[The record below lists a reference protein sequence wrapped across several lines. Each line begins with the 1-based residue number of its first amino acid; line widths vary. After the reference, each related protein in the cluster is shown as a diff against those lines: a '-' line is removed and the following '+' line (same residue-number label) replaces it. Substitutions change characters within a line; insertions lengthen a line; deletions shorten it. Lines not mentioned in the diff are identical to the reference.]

1 MTNLRS
7 LFLLLLLGTAS
18 AALALGIRNDL
29 RRPPEVP
36 AAAGIDTAASGQ
48 TLNIPEMPKYD
59 PPPIERF
66 AATLDRPLF
75 SADRRPPEGQP
86 IATGIGDNRA
96 LTATLQ
102 GVLFASSG
110 SIALLTAVG
119 ESTPM
124 PVSLGEVF
132 LGWRL
137 LEIHPDNVVFGRDE
151 ETVTLEL
158 IYKAEPTKAEP
169 APPQRTRAQ
178 RTRSPRRPQQRTR
191 SPRTPQQPAPQQS
204 APQQPA
210 PQQPAPQQP
219 APQQPTILRQ

>member
-1 MTNLRS
+1 MRNLRS

-29 RRPPEVP
+29 RRPAEAPISAEID
-36 AAAGIDTAASGQ
+36 AAAPGQ
-48 TLNIPEMPKYD
+48 ALEIPEMPKYD

-75 SADRRPPEGQP
+75 NPDRRPSEDEP
-86 IATGIGDNRA
+86 IATAIVKDRS

-102 GVLFASSG
+102 GILFANSG
-110 SIALLTAVG
+110 SVALLTAVG
-119 ESTPM
+119 ETTPIR
-124 PVSLGEVF
+124 VSKGELF

-158 IYKAEPTKAEP
+158 IYKAQP
-169 APPQRTRAQ
+169 APPKPVKPPRRTRPQRT
-178 RTRSPRRPQQRTR
+178 PRRQ
-191 SPRTPQQPAPQQS
+191 
-204 APQQPA
+204 
-210 PQQPAPQQP
+210 
-219 APQQPTILRQ
+219 